1 MFRRTF
7 LSLVAAAVAVGFTA
21 AAAGE
26 DTLPGLDEALAAGSP
41 VLIHVTAPWCGV
53 CQAQKPIVAE
63 LLARPVFSQV
73 QEFDVDFDTQKEILA
88 RFEVQ
93 SQSTMIVLKNGK
105 EVDRQVGQTDPA
117 VIESLLRQVL

>member
-1 MFRRTF
+1 MRR
-7 LSLVAAAVAVGFTA
+7 V
-21 AAAGE
+21 
-26 DTLPGLDEALAAGSP
+26 PGAE
-41 VLIHVTAPWCGV
+41 
-53 CQAQKPIVAE
+53 PIVAE

>member
-1 MFRRTF
+1 M
-7 LSLVAAAVAVGFTA
+7 
-21 AAAGE
+21 
-26 DTLPGLDEALAAGSP
+26 
-41 VLIHVTAPWCGV
+41 
-53 CQAQKPIVAE
+53 AE